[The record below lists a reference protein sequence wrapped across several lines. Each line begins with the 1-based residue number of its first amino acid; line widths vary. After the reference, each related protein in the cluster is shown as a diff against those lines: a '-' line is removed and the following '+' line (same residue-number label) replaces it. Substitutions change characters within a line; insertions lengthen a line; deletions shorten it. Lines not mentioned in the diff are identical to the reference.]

1 MKLVANV
8 DLMAFNVV
16 IAGCGD
22 IDNPNF
28 CIIFLKIELKCDTCI
43 LGGLYIVIMYN
54 DFRVL
59 SLKSAVIN
67 STPKF
72 VIIVLFINDKLSS
85 LSTIVPCSS

>member
-1 MKLVANV
+1 MTL
-8 DLMAFNVV
+8 
-16 IAGCGD
+16 G
-22 IDNPNF
+22 
-28 CIIFLKIELKCDTCI
+28 I

-72 VIIVLFINDKLSS
+72 VIIVLSINDKLSS